1 MIVLLELKTSS
12 LDLNDVFILSSR
24 DSVRKQ
30 KEREK
35 PKKDLKKKKKREK
48 PIKNYVKKR
57 KKKKDTLKL
66 YI

>member
-35 PKKDLKKKKKREK
+35 PKKDLKKKMREK
-48 PIKNYVKKR
+48 PIKDNVKKR
-57 KKKKDTLKL
+57 KKRKTA
-66 YI
+66 